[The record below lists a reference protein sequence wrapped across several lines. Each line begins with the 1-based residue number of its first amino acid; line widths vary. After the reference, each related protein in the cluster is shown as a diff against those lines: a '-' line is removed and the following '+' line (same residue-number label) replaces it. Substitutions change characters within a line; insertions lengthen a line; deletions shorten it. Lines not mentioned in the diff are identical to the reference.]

1 MFRQFRSRIG
11 YSNVAATL
19 ALVLAL
25 GGGVVY
31 AASKPKPTV
40 KLSQLKFP
48 LEGKGTWTDSPIA
61 GTSTFQTVL
70 STTYTVNGKHG
81 NMLAQT
87 LVEVDDSANN
97 KGANVT
103 LRMVM
108 DGEVEEG
115 VYTTT
120 VPALGDDSVLA
131 QFSCDES
138 PGIHTV
144 EIQAMSDG
152 VDPVTLE
159 DRSLN
164 VQLLPE

>member
-1 MFRQFRSRIG
+1 MFRQFRSRIT

-31 AASKPKPTV
+31 AASKPNATV

-48 LEGKGTWTDSPIA
+48 LQGKGTWTDSPIA
-61 GTSTFQTVL
+61 ATSTFETVL
-70 STTYTVNGKHG
+70 TTAYQVKGKHG

-87 LVEVDDSANN
+87 LVEVDNTANN
-97 KGANVT
+97 KAANVT
-103 LRMVM
+103 LRMLM

-138 PGIHTV
+138 PGSHTV

-152 VDPVTLE
+152 VDPVTLT

-164 VQLLPE
+164 VELLPG